1 MRSPSKLVVRVG
13 DGPNDLPW
21 IEMNGQRLATLD
33 HIDDA
38 GRVAA
43 IIAGVDPDEVD
54 RVVQEVRLDFIRE
67 ARQKLQARLD
77 EGVTCP
83 CCKQYAKRY
92 KRKLNSS
99 MAAALCWM
107 WAHAR
112 DAWIEVPLAAPS
124 WVLKA
129 REYPKLA
136 WWGLIEEKP
145 RQQGSKARTSGVWRV
160 TPLGADFVRGCSDVP
175 RYAFVYNGEV
185 QDFTETTT
193 DIRHALGDRF
203 DYAELMGFD
212 R

>member
-1 MRSPSKLVVRVG
+1 MRSPSK
-13 DGPNDLPW
+13 
-21 IEMNGQRLATLD
+21 RLAEFEAFLSTPK
-33 HIDDA
+33 
-38 GRVAA
+38 GRRLMEEIQRSAVEVA
-43 IIAGVDPDEVD
+43 
-54 RVVQEVRLDFIRE
+54 
-67 ARQKLQARLD
+67 QAELFDKLD
-77 EGVTCP
+77 EGTTCP
-83 CCKQYAKRY
+83 CCQQYAKRY

-145 RQQGSKARTSGVWRV
+145 RQEGSRARTSGVWRV
-160 TPLGADFVRGCSDVP
+160 TPLGAEFVRGCSDVP

-193 DIRHALGDRF
+193 DIRSALGDKF

>member
-1 MRSPSKLVVRVG
+1 MQSPF
-13 DGPNDLPW
+13 N
-21 IEMNGQRLATLD
+21 EMSLE
-33 HIDDA
+33 DA
-38 GRVAA
+38 K
-43 IIAGVDPDEVD
+43 
-54 RVVQEVRLDFIRE
+54 RE
-67 ARQKLQARLD
+67 LFDKLD

-83 CCKQYAKRY
+83 CCQQYAKRY

-107 WAHAR
+107 WTAARQTSKNHATSV
-112 DAWIEVPLAAPS
+112 WINIPAQAPS

-145 RQQGSKARTSGVWRV
+145 RQEGSKARTSGVWRV
-160 TPLGADFVRGCSDVP
+160 TPLGAEFVRGCSDVP
-175 RYAFVYNGEV
+175 MYAFVYNGEV
-185 QDFTETTT
+185 QDFTDRTT

>member
-1 MRSPSKLVVRVG
+1 MRSPFKDAQASLRSMNAERVES
-13 DGPNDLPW
+13 DL
-21 IEMNGQRLATLD
+21 G
-33 HIDDA
+33 
-38 GRVAA
+38 VAA
-43 IIAGVDPDEVD
+43 NDPMLKRVQQFHAFIATPKGRRLMEEIQKNAVEVAREELFD
-54 RVVQEVRLDFIRE
+54 KLD
-67 ARQKLQARLD
+67 Q
-77 EGVTCP
+77 GVTCP
-83 CCKQYAKRY
+83 CCGQFAKRY

-112 DAWIEVPLAAPS
+112 DAWIEVPLVAPS

-145 RQQGSKARTSGVWRV
+145 RQEGSKARTSGVWRV
-160 TPLGADFVRGCSDVP
+160 TPLGAEFVRGCSDVAM
-175 RYAFVYNGEV
+175 YAFVYNGEV
-185 QDFTETTT
+185 QDFTDRTT